1 MIFCLVDLIKIYP
14 NPVVNALTI
23 NTNGVQLEQV
33 TVYDVL
39 GKIIIDTTLNL
50 EIIITA
56 TLKTGLYLLKTKV
69 FA

>member
-1 MIFCLVDLIKIYP
+1 MIFCLVDLIRIYP

-23 NTNGVQLEQV
+23 STNGVQLEQV

-56 TLKTGLYLLKTKV
+56 TLKTGLY
-69 FA
+69 